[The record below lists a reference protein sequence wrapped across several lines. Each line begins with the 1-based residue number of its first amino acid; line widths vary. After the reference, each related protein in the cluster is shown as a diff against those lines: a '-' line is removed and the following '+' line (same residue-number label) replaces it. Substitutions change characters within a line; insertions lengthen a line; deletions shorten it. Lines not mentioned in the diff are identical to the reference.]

1 MGVGWKNPRM
11 AVQYE
16 MMILPL
22 IQIASY
28 VYTCRSEFCVKVR
41 IEEKWLV
48 RIGSSKVWDF
58 QGMVKWLEDLRC
70 SSGLLGWSNEVAE
83 KLYQGVK

>member
-1 MGVGWKNPRM
+1 M
-11 AVQYE
+11 
-16 MMILPL
+16 
-22 IQIASY
+22 
-28 VYTCRSEFCVKVR
+28 KVR

-48 RIGSSKVWDF
+48 TIGSSKLCDG

-70 SSGLLGWSNEVAE
+70 SLELLGWSNEVAE